1 MSREEHSSSATG
13 PDTATELPLFP
24 LNMVLF
30 PEGPLPLRIFEP
42 RYVDLVKHCMRQRS
56 SFGVLLIRAGSEA
69 GSVASTADVGTSA
82 RIEDFYQLPDGLLGI
97 TCIGERKFRVK
108 RRWSQSDGLNI
119 GEIEWLETERAAE
132 LPAEYAHLGELVR
145 KVLPE
150 LGDLYAN
157 MTMRPADA
165 SWVGSRLAEILPI
178 SLLDKQHCLEIDDP
192 AQRLAWLNPLIKRS
206 EE

>member
-1 MSREEHSSSATG
+1 MSREEHLSAPG
-13 PDTATELPLFP
+13 SNIATELPLFP

-30 PEGPLPLRIFEP
+30 PGGPLPLRIFEP
-42 RYVDLVKHCMRQRS
+42 RYVDLVKHCMRERS

-69 GSVASTADVGTSA
+69 GSVASTAEVGTSA

-97 TCIGERKFRVK
+97 TCVGERKFRVK
-108 RRWSQSDGLNI
+108 RRWTRTDGLNI
-119 GEIEWLETERAAE
+119 GEIEWLDEEKSVG
-132 LPAEYAHLGELVR
+132 LPAEYGHLGELIR

-150 LGDLYAN
+150 LGELYAN
-157 MTMRPADA
+157 MELRPADA

-178 SLLDKQHCLEIDDP
+178 GLLDKQHCLEIEDP
-192 AQRLAWLNPLIKRS
+192 VQRLAWLNPLIKRS